1 MATLSLTIL
10 KAKQLKDGK
19 HKIRVA
25 VRHHHDTCYI
35 ITPYI
40 IDDDSEF
47 RNGRVIKRDDAAYI
61 NVKLRTLLNEYQDIL
76 YDCKYIQ
83 SLSCQEVK
91 DMLIQTRERGIQRT
105 FQEVSKEYIAKLK
118 EDDRGGYAELIERN
132 YRYFTEFTQGD
143 FGLDMITTSV
153 IDNYSRF
160 LSNVKKLGDTTLGMH
175 MSRTRVVINYAKK
188 MQYVKYDVDPFSY
201 YHIHASQEREMD
213 ITVDDLRKIISLDN
227 LNKALEVAKD
237 TFLLSYY
244 LGGINLVDMLKINF
258 SNTKQIEYVRTKTR
272 NTKMSDKRISITIQ
286 PEASA
291 IIKKYVDKK
300 GYLDF
305 GYQFSFYGNFARYNT
320 RNIKKLG
327 KLIGIDYLCYY
338 SARKSFVQHGF
349 ELGIPLEVLE
359 YTIGQTMKANRP
371 IFNYVRIMRKHA
383 DNAIRKILDNL
394 KKGTDI

>member
-105 FQEVSKEYIAKLK
+105 FQEVSKEYIDKLK

-132 YRYFTEFTQGD
+132 YRYFTEFTKGD

-175 MSRTRVVINYAKK
+175 MARTRVVINYAKK

-213 ITVDDLRKIISLDN
+213 ITVEDMRKIISLDN

-258 SNTKQIEYVRTKTR
+258 SNIKQIEYVRTKTR

>member
-105 FQEVSKEYIAKLK
+105 FQEVSKEYIDKLK

-213 ITVDDLRKIISLDN
+213 ITVDDMRKIISLDN
-227 LNKALEVAKD
+227 LNKPLETAKD

-305 GYQFSFYGNFARYNT
+305 GYQFSYYGNFARYNT

-338 SARKSFVQHGF
+338 SARKSLVQHGF

-383 DNAIRKILDNL
+383 DNAIRKILDNI
-394 KKGTDI
+394 KKDADI

>member
-10 KAKQLKDGK
+10 KAKQLNDGK

-40 IDDDSEF
+40 INDDSEF

-61 NVKLRTLLNEYQDIL
+61 NVKLRTLLNDYQDIL

-83 SLSCQEVK
+83 SLSCKEVK
-91 DMLIQTRERGIQRT
+91 DMLIHTRERGIQKT
-105 FQEVSKEYIAKLK
+105 FQEVCEEYIDKLK

-132 YRYFTEFTQGD
+132 YRYFTEFTKGD

-175 MSRTRVVINYAKK
+175 MARTRVVINYAKK

-213 ITVDDLRKIISLDN
+213 ITVDDMRKIISLDN
-227 LNKALEVAKD
+227 LNKPLETAKD

>member
-1 MATLSLTIL
+1 
-10 KAKQLKDGK
+10 
-19 HKIRVA
+19 
-25 VRHHHDTCYI
+25 
-35 ITPYI
+35 
-40 IDDDSEF
+40 
-47 RNGRVIKRDDAAYI
+47 
-61 NVKLRTLLNEYQDIL
+61 
-76 YDCKYIQ
+76 
-83 SLSCQEVK
+83 
-91 DMLIQTRERGIQRT
+91 MLIQTRERGIQRT
-105 FQEVSKEYIAKLK
+105 FQEVSKEYIDKLK

-132 YRYFTEFTQGD
+132 YRYFTEFTKGD

-175 MSRTRVVINYAKK
+175 MARTRVVINYAKK

-213 ITVDDLRKIISLDN
+213 ITVEDMRKIISLDN

-258 SNTKQIEYVRTKTR
+258 SNIKQIEYVRTKTR

>member
-76 YDCKYIQ
+76 YDCKHIQ

-105 FQEVSKEYIAKLK
+105 FQEVSKEYIDKLK

-213 ITVDDLRKIISLDN
+213 ITVDDMRKIISLDN

-258 SNTKQIEYVRTKTR
+258 SNIKQIEYVRTKTR

>member
-105 FQEVSKEYIAKLK
+105 FQEVSKEYIDKLK

-213 ITVDDLRKIISLDN
+213 ITVDDMRKIISLDN

-258 SNTKQIEYVRTKTR
+258 SNIKQIEYVRTKTR

>member
-10 KAKQLKDGK
+10 KAKQLTDGK

-83 SLSCQEVK
+83 SLSCKEVK

-105 FQEVSKEYIAKLK
+105 FQEVCEEYIDKLK

-132 YRYFTEFTQGD
+132 CRYFTEFTKGD

-160 LSNVKKLGDTTLGMH
+160 LSNVKHLGETTLGMH

-213 ITVDDLRKIISLDN
+213 ITVDDMRKIISITN
-227 LNKALEVAKD
+227 LNKPLETAKD

-305 GYQFSFYGNFARYNT
+305 GYQFSYYGNFARYNT

-383 DNAIRKILDNL
+383 DNAIRKILDNI
-394 KKGTDI
+394 KKDSDI

>member
-105 FQEVSKEYIAKLK
+105 FQEVSKEYIDKLK

-213 ITVDDLRKIISLDN
+213 ITVEDMRKIISLDN

-258 SNTKQIEYVRTKTR
+258 SNIKQIEYVRTKTR